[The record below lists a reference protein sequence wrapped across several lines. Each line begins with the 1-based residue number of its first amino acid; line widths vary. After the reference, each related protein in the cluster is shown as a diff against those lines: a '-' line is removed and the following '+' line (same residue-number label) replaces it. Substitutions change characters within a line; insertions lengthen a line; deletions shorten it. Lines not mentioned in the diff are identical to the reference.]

1 MNHHVIAER
10 VLLIQHLAADLAGVS
25 LAIQYLVFVGHVA
38 VLCGIPPVPT
48 TKGTQPLFVSVHL
61 ATEFCNK
68 IKPHPDLQRVAVKSQ
83 RKSAATWMASVRYS

>member
-10 VLLIQHLAADLAGVS
+10 VLLIKHLAADLAGVS

-38 VLCGIPPVPT
+38 VLCGIPPIPPAE
-48 TKGTQPLFVSVHL
+48 GTQPLFVSVHL

-68 IKPHPDLQRVAVKSQ
+68 IKPHPD
-83 RKSAATWMASVRYS
+83 